1 VHCGEINNIDNSN
14 VLICKS
20 HGFFDGNAIITISTT
35 KSLFAIGPFEC
46 VGVEVFRHIMI
57 SLQVI
62 LIVIDIL
69 SPMAVR
75 PQNQS
80 KGSSNN

>member
-1 VHCGEINNIDNSN
+1 MDNSN

-57 SLQVI
+57 SLS
-62 LIVIDIL
+62 DI
-69 SPMAVR
+69 
-75 PQNQS
+75 
-80 KGSSNN
+80 GSD